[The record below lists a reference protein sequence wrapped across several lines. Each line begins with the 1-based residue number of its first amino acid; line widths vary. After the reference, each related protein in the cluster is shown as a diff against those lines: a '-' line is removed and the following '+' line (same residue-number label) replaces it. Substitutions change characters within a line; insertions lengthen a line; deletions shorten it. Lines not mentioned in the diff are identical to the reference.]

1 MGPESRSKKLK
12 RLVNVQ
18 RQLEKM
24 AESDL
29 AATARQ
35 RREVAESM
43 EVVIEA
49 IGAMDGVH
57 RLFSQ
62 NYAERFGRL
71 TLRDQ
76 QLTGVQRMQ
85 EIRVLRERTKGDRLE
100 GHMKE
105 ARMDE
110 DRLQADESIY
120 DLIDMQNMLAT
131 PASSKLEEP

>member
-57 RLFSQ
+57 RLFAQ

-105 ARMDE
+105 TRMDE

>member
-29 AATARQ
+29 AMTSRRRQ
-35 RREVAESM
+35 EVAESM
-43 EVVIEA
+43 EVVIDA
-49 IGAMDGVH
+49 IGALDGVH
-57 RLFSQ
+57 RMFAQ

-76 QLTGVQRMQ
+76 QLSGVQRIQ
-85 EIRVLRERTKGDRLE
+85 ETRILRERTKGNRLE

-105 ARMDE
+105 ARME
-110 DRLQADESIY
+110 EEREAADESIY
-120 DLIDMQNMLAT
+120 DLIDMQMMLDT
-131 PASSKLEEP
+131 PASSKLGKP

>member
-29 AATARQ
+29 AATTRQ
-35 RREVAESM
+35 RQEVAESM

-57 RLFSQ
+57 RLFAQ
-62 NYAERFGRL
+62 NYAERFGKL

-105 ARMDE
+105 ARMEE

-131 PASSKLEEP
+131 PASSKLDEP

>member
-57 RLFSQ
+57 RLFAQ

-105 ARMDE
+105 ARMEE

>member
-18 RQLEKM
+18 RQLEKI

-57 RLFSQ
+57 RLFAQ

>member
-57 RLFSQ
+57 RLFAQ

>member
-43 EVVIEA
+43 EVVIVA

-57 RLFSQ
+57 RLFAQ

-71 TLRDQ
+71 TLRDH

>member
-29 AATARQ
+29 AMTARR

-43 EVVIEA
+43 DVVIEA
-49 IGAMDGVH
+49 IGALDGVH
-57 RLFSQ
+57 RMFAQ

-76 QLTGVQRMQ
+76 QLSGVQRVQ
-85 EIRVLRERTKGDRLE
+85 ETRILRERTKADRLE
-100 GHMKE
+100 GHMEE
-105 ARMDE
+105 ARMAE
-110 DRLQADESIY
+110 EREAVDESIY
-120 DLIDMQNMLAT
+120 DLIDQQIMLAT
-131 PASSKLEEP
+131 PASSKLGKP

>member
-43 EVVIEA
+43 EVVIVA

-57 RLFSQ
+57 RLFAQ

>member
-57 RLFSQ
+57 RLFAQ

-131 PASSKLEEP
+131 PASSKFEEP

>member
-29 AATARQ
+29 AMTSRRRQ
-35 RREVAESM
+35 EVAESM
-43 EVVIEA
+43 EVVIDA
-49 IGAMDGVH
+49 IGALDGVH
-57 RLFSQ
+57 RMFAQ

-76 QLTGVQRMQ
+76 QLSGVQRIQ
-85 EIRVLRERTKGDRLE
+85 ETRILRERTKGNRLE

-105 ARMDE
+105 ARME
-110 DRLQADESIY
+110 EEREAADESIY
-120 DLIDMQNMLAT
+120 DLIDLQIMLDT
-131 PASSKLEEP
+131 PASSKLGKP

>member
-29 AATARQ
+29 AATTRQ
-35 RREVAESM
+35 RQEVAESM

-57 RLFSQ
+57 RLFAQ
-62 NYAERFGRL
+62 NYAERFGKL

-105 ARMDE
+105 ARMEE
-110 DRLQADESIY
+110 DRQQADESIY

>member
-1 MGPESRSKKLK
+1 MGPESRSRKLK

-18 RQLEKM
+18 RQLERM

-57 RLFSQ
+57 RLFAQ
-62 NYAERFGRL
+62 NYSERFGKL

-105 ARMDE
+105 ARMEE